1 MRRGKLARETRQQSA
16 QTLKEKRDT
25 KSIGEQLSILSRRP
39 GGSIKER
46 ARLLVL
52 IKEQKQ

>member
-1 MRRGKLARETRQQSA
+1 MRRGQIARETRQQSA
-16 QTLKEKRDT
+16 QTLKEKRDS

-39 GGSIKER
+39 GDSTKER

-52 IKEQKQ
+52 IKKQK